1 MRPTM
6 DTQLNLHYAHF
17 QPLNWWS
24 NMYGPT
30 CVLSLLRPLPE
41 EHGKAEE
48 IEGVVMVEVGNKSW
62 AASASSCYAS
72 RQLDAC
78 LVHPA
83 TTRAARRWQQTGTP
97 CIFSV

>member
-1 MRPTM
+1 M

-41 EHGKAEE
+41 EHGKADE
-48 IEGVVMVEVGNKSW
+48 IEGVVMVEVGN
-62 AASASSCYAS
+62 
-72 RQLDAC
+72 
-78 LVHPA
+78 
-83 TTRAARRWQQTGTP
+83 
-97 CIFSV
+97 